1 MVPYLKMTIDL
12 QDEIIESDRIEYW
25 AESFGVPLQALF
37 NKNDLPK
44 PISITKADKSEK
56 VKRRKRKRRVA
67 LDDVIASAINSD
79 DDFPSLLTPKQ
90 FKRLSKKG
98 KKRFEKKSE
107 TAASANQHRLQVKQ
121 ELEDLVRLIKSG
133 ICQGNLTWGARPS
146 NEKLKKS

>member
-1 MVPYLKMTIDL
+1 MFPNLKLTIAL

-44 PISITKADKSEK
+44 PISITKTDKSEK

-90 FKRLSKKG
+90 FKRLSKKS
-98 KKRFEKKSE
+98 KKRFEKKIE
-107 TAASANQHRLQVKQ
+107 TASANQHRLQVKQ
-121 ELEDLVRLIKSG
+121 ELDDLVR
-133 ICQGNLTWGARPS
+133 
-146 NEKLKKS
+146 